1 MEKRRE
7 RNVEFR
13 EATQERRQGRKKDQR
28 RQMRSESARQRKK
41 QTRKHR
47 TCKLAVIVTLLGI
60 AIVVAACL
68 LLFHL
73 QRIQVTGNTYTSKS
87 DVLAW
92 YQEDPYTTN
101 TLYAWIKYN
110 HASPENLTMV
120 DEITIRFLTPWSVQ
134 LKVKEKDLLCMY
146 QEKETFYYLDDT
158 GRVVMTLPYAEEGVL
173 LIEGLGQ
180 EKSKISELVT
190 FEVSDAIEQLIEI
203 TQAIQANELEA
214 VQLSYET
221 DGYHLYLAQTEVLL
235 GKRDFTERIDRILS
249 MLAGLEAE
257 HGRIDGILHLEN
269 FETSDGIAR
278 FEPAW
283 SLTGE
288 EQNTNEDGDVQD

>member
-1 MEKRRE
+1 MRNRKRTKA
-7 RNVEFR
+7 V
-13 EATQERRQGRKKDQR
+13 ATIRQRQKKGRKQR
-28 RQMRSESARQRKK
+28 ASKFG
-41 QTRKHR
+41 
-47 TCKLAVIVTLLGI
+47 VVFVFLGI

-73 QRIQVTGNTYTSKS
+73 QRIQVTGNVYTKKE

-92 YQEDPYTTN
+92 YKEDPYTSN
-101 TLYAWIKYN
+101 TLYAWVKYN
-110 HASPENLTMV
+110 HASPKNLTMV

-146 QEKETFYYLDDT
+146 QEKDLFYYLDET
-158 GRVVMTLPYAEEGVL
+158 GQVVMTQPYAEEGVL
-173 LIEGLGQ
+173 LIEGFGQ
-180 EKSKISELVT
+180 EKSKIGELVT
-190 FEVSDAIEQLIEI
+190 LEVSDAIEQLIEI
-203 TQAIQANELEA
+203 TQAIRENELEA

-235 GKRDFTERIDRILS
+235 GKRNFTERIDRILS
-249 MLAGLEAE
+249 MLAGLEAQ
-257 HGRIDGILHLEN
+257 HGRVDGILHLEN

-288 EQNTNEDGDVQD
+288 EQNTNEESDVQE